1 MGCQSAFG
9 TIIFKI
15 FVPNRFLEENMVL
28 SLSKMLLTHGNSAD
42 SVSPNL
48 KRMFAL
54 TEGTYTKN
62 KTKASPRY
70 TPENIIIWPFVCVS
84 GWKLNYVWDD
94 EVEVLVREA
103 SFLCV

>member
-48 KRMFAL
+48 KRMYAL
-54 TEGTYTKN
+54 TEGTYTK
-62 KTKASPRY
+62 KRQRLVLDIPQKISLYGPL
-70 TPENIIIWPFVCVS
+70 CVS
-84 GWKLNYVWDD
+84 AVG
-94 EVEVLVREA
+94 
-103 SFLCV
+103 S